1 MRRLLLAAFAFILIA
16 LPAQARDIQRV
27 VSPGGIVGWL
37 IQEKRIPIIA
47 LEVAWRGGSAQEAA
61 GKEGLATLATAL
73 LDDGSGPDE
82 DLDFHARLE
91 EKAIEMSFSAGR
103 DTVRGSLRTLSEN
116 RAEAFRLFG
125 QAMTQP
131 RFDAEPLSR
140 ARTQMLVALDRAE
153 SSPQAV
159 AGRAFAAAAFP
170 GHPYGRPSDG
180 TRESLPTVTADELRA
195 FIKERM
201 ARDNIVVGAVG
212 DIDATEF
219 ARLLDLAFGGLP
231 ATAKPA
237 IVPEAVPATPEKPIV
252 IRRPVPQSVVLF
264 GAAGL
269 KRADPDW
276 YAASLLNYILGGGG
290 FSSRLM
296 EEVRE
301 KRGLAYG
308 VSTSMQPYRAAAIHV
323 GSVATR
329 NDAVAESLRLIRLEY
344 GKLRDAGVTAD
355 ELANAKA
362 YLTGSFPLQ
371 MTTSGR
377 IAGMLVSIQQENLGI
392 DYIERYKSLIEA
404 VTLADVNR
412 VAKRLL
418 DPDKLLTVI
427 VGQPVGIDG

>member
-1 MRRLLLAAFAFILIA
+1 MRRLLIATCALVLLA
-16 LPAQARDIQRV
+16 LPAAARDIQRV

-37 IQEKRIPIIA
+37 IQEKRIPIVA
-47 LEVAWRGGSAQEAA
+47 LEAAWRGGSALEPA

-82 DLDFHARLE
+82 DLAFHAKLE
-91 EKAIEMSFSAGR
+91 ALAIEMSFSAGR
-103 DTVRGSLRTLSEN
+103 DSLRGSLRTLSEN
-116 RAEAFRLFG
+116 REAAFRLFG
-125 QAMTQP
+125 QALTQP
-131 RFDAEPLSR
+131 RFDAEPLNR
-140 ARTQMLVALDRAE
+140 ARTQMLVGLERAE
-153 SSPQAV
+153 SNPQSV
-159 AGRAFAAAAFP
+159 AGRAWSAAAFP

-180 TRESLPTVTADELRA
+180 TRESLPTITADELRG
-195 FIKERM
+195 FVKQRLG
-201 ARDNIVVGAVG
+201 RDNI
-212 DIDATEF
+212 DAGEF

-231 ATAKPA
+231 ATTTVAS
-237 IVPEAVPATPEKPIV
+237 VPEVAPATAEKPIV
-252 IRRPVPQSVVLF
+252 IRRPLPQSVVLF
-264 GAAGL
+264 GEAGL

-276 YAASLLNYILGGGG
+276 YAATILNYILGGGG
-290 FSSRLM
+290 FASRLM

-308 VSTSMQPYRAAAIHV
+308 VSTALQPFRAAALHA

-329 NDAVAESLRLIRLEY
+329 NDAVAESLRLIRAEY
-344 GKLRDAGVTAD
+344 AKLRDTGVTEE

-392 DYIERYKSLIEA
+392 DYIDRYKSLIDS

>member
-1 MRRLLLAAFAFILIA
+1 MRRLLIATCALVLLA
-16 LPAQARDIQRV
+16 LPAAARDIQRV

-37 IQEKRIPIIA
+37 IQEKRIPIVA
-47 LEVAWRGGSAQEAA
+47 LEAAWRGGSALEPA

-82 DLDFHARLE
+82 DLAFHAKLE
-91 EKAIEMSFSAGR
+91 ALAIEMSFSAGR
-103 DTVRGSLRTLSEN
+103 DSLRGSLRTLSEN
-116 RAEAFRLFG
+116 REAAFRLFG
-125 QAMTQP
+125 QALTQP
-131 RFDAEPLSR
+131 RFDAEPLNR
-140 ARTQMLVALDRAE
+140 ARTQMLVGLERAE
-153 SSPQAV
+153 SNPQSV
-159 AGRAFAAAAFP
+159 AGRAWSAAAFP

-180 TRESLPTVTADELRA
+180 TRESLPTITADELRG
-195 FIKERM
+195 FVKQRLG
-201 ARDNIVVGAVG
+201 RDNIVVGAVG
-212 DIDATEF
+212 DIDAGEF

-231 ATAKPA
+231 ATTTVAS
-237 IVPEAVPATPEKPIV
+237 VPEVAPATAEKPIV
-252 IRRPVPQSVVLF
+252 IRRPLPQSVVLF
-264 GAAGL
+264 GEAGL

-276 YAASLLNYILGGGG
+276 YAATILNYILGGGG
-290 FSSRLM
+290 FASRLM

-308 VSTSMQPYRAAAIHV
+308 VSTALQPFRAAALHA

-329 NDAVAESLRLIRLEY
+329 NDAVAESLRLIRAEY
-344 GKLRDAGVTAD
+344 AKLRDTGVTEE

-392 DYIERYKSLIEA
+392 DYIDRYKSLIDS